1 VRCYGFIY
9 NPRSGD
15 GHRRDLLLLSA
26 ERLRAQGKQ
35 VREYLADGEPGKQ
48 VDAALY
54 DGCDVIVACGGDGTV
69 SSVAHALHERRGAST
84 NPAAVLGVLP
94 LGTLNHFAKDLGI
107 FGMADA
113 ERILLT
119 GQVREIDAGM
129 VNGRL
134 FVNNS
139 GIGIYPM
146 MVLERERVRKAGV
159 PKWPAFVLACIK
171 ILLNLPFLRLR
182 LEADGVRLA
191 RHTPFLFVGNNVY
204 TVQGKK
210 LGRRRHLDE
219 GLLGIYTA
227 RHVGP
232 TGLFRIALRALL
244 GTIRQDRDF
253 TALTAKHLLVSG
265 RPKRPLH
272 VSLDGEVC
280 RMKAPLEYSVLPQ
293 ALRVLAP

>member
-15 GHRRDLLLLSA
+15 GHRSALLRLSA
-26 ERLRAQGKQ
+26 ERLRSHGKQ
-35 VREYLADGEPGKQ
+35 VSEYVGETGLGELVQ
-48 VDAALY
+48 SAIR
-54 DGCDVIVACGGDGTV
+54 DGCDAIVACGGDGTV
-69 SSVAHALHERRGAST
+69 NAVANALLASFEGGDES
-84 NPAAVLGVLP
+84 AVLGVLP

-113 ERILLT
+113 ERVLLADR
-119 GQVREIDAGM
+119 VIEVDAGV

-146 MVLERERVRKAGV
+146 MVLERERVRMAGL
-159 PKWPAFVLACIK
+159 PKWPAFVVACVK
-171 ILLNLPFLRLR
+171 TILKLPFQRLH

-191 RHTPFLFVGNNVY
+191 RSTPFLFVGNNVY
-204 TVQGKK
+204 TVEGKS
-210 LGRRRHLDE
+210 LGRRNRLDE
-219 GLLGIYTA
+219 GVLGICTA

-232 TGLFRIALRALL
+232 TGLFRIAFRALI
-244 GTIRQDRDF
+244 GTVSQDRDF
-253 TALTAKHLLVSG
+253 TALTAEKLTV
-265 RPKRPLH
+265 RRNRKRPMH

-280 RMKAPLEYSVLPQ
+280 RMRLPLEYSI
-293 ALRVLAP
+293 ARRAIRVLAP